1 MELYKTKYVGLSHLT
16 EQLSDTMSAYVVMC
30 AQFEA
35 MYIRMKEGGG
45 ESRKSR
51 SSVMDQLNAL
61 EGGGSSVTTT
71 KRTEYVEEYV

>member
-1 MELYKTKYVGLSHLT
+1 
-16 EQLSDTMSAYVVMC
+16 
-30 AQFEA
+30 
-35 MYIRMKEGGG
+35 MKEGGG

-71 KRTEYVEEYV
+71 KRTEYVEEYVWFWKKNWNYFFNFLSMFFI